1 VKPVRIAIWL
11 ATAVFIV
18 MLFAPLVQQMFEQIG
33 LLSGVGPP

>member
-18 MLFAPLVQQMFEQIG
+18 MLFAPLVQQMLEQI
-33 LLSGVGPP
+33 LNLANVGPP